1 MSPLFVLAAAI
12 FCTMLGNGVVTPF
25 IPLYAQ
31 QFGAA
36 SLGAG
41 FLFSAQSAPRTFLL
55 PLIGTASDRI
65 GRRAFLLAGVLF
77 YTFAS
82 VAFLLANSL
91 LLLLLVMAVQG
102 VATAMVQPVTMAYV
116 GDLTPK
122 GQEGAYSG
130 YINTAFLG
138 GVAGGPILGGALKDL
153 FNMQASFL
161 ALGGLSLT
169 AFFLMFFFLPDTER
183 GKTTT
188 TTAVAPPV
196 REIFSS
202 RPILGVACYRL
213 GYAFA
218 STITW
223 VFVPLLAAHML
234 PLTTTQIGALIS
246 LNVLVSTLLQSPC
259 GRLADRMNKANL
271 IAIGGAISALAFSAF
286 PLARSFWHLLALSVF
301 TGTATGV
308 AFPAHTALAMENA
321 RGLGMGTVMSFLL
334 TVHSF
339 GMTVCPV
346 LFGLIADR
354 FGIGSTFYGG
364 GFLCA
369 VATGICYFLT
379 NASSM
384 EAPAEKAPAPGK
396 ETAVAD

>member
-1 MSPLFVLAAAI
+1 MNPLFVLAVAI
-12 FCTMLGNGVVTPF
+12 FCTMLGNGVVMPF

-36 SLGAG
+36 SVGAG
-41 FLFSAQSAPRTFLL
+41 VLFSAHSAPRTFLL
-55 PLIGTASDRI
+55 PLIGPASDRM

-77 YTFAS
+77 YAASS

-122 GQEGAYSG
+122 GKEGTYSG

-138 GVAGGPILGGALKDL
+138 GVAGGPILGGVIKDMW
-153 FNMQASFL
+153 NMEASFV
-161 ALGGLSLT
+161 ALGGLSLL
-169 AFFLMFFFLPDTER
+169 AFTVMFFWLPDPA
-183 GKTTT
+183 KTK
-188 TTAVAPPV
+188 TAANAIAPPL
-196 REIFSS
+196 RELFSC
-202 RPILGVACYRL
+202 RPVLGVACYRL

-223 VFVPLLAAHML
+223 VFVPLLATHML
-234 PLTTTQIGALIS
+234 PLKTAQIGGLIS
-246 LNVLVSTLLQSPC
+246 LNVLVSTVLQAPF
-259 GRLADRMNKANL
+259 GRLADRVSKAKL
-271 IAIGGAISALAFSAF
+271 IVIGGMVSALAFSAF
-286 PLARSFWHLLALSVF
+286 PLATNFWHLLVLSVF
-301 TGTATGV
+301 TGAATGV

-321 RGLGMGTVMSFLL
+321 RGLGMGTVMSLLL

-339 GMTVCPV
+339 GMTICPV
-346 LFGLIADR
+346 LFGLIADH

-364 GFLCA
+364 GLLCA
-369 VATGICYFLT
+369 LATAMCYVLT
-379 NASSM
+379 QAL
-384 EAPAEKAPAPGK
+384 PADMSAQKVSEKGA
-396 ETAVAD
+396 AVAD

>member
-12 FCTMLGNGVVTPF
+12 FCTMLGNGVVMPF

-31 QFGAA
+31 KFGAA

-41 FLFSAQSAPRTFLL
+41 ILFSAHSAPRTFLL
-55 PLIGTASDRI
+55 PLIGLASDRM

-82 VAFLLANSL
+82 VAFLLANSMT
-91 LLLLLVMAVQG
+91 LLLLVMAVQG

-122 GQEGAYSG
+122 GKEGAYSG

-138 GVAGGPILGGALKDL
+138 GVAGGPILGGAIKDL
-153 FNMQASFL
+153 FNMEASFL
-161 ALGGLSLT
+161 ALGGLSLL
-169 AFFLMFFFLPDTER
+169 AFFLMFFWLPDPPKN
-183 GKTTT
+183 KTATSV
-188 TTAVAPPV
+188 VAPPL
-196 REIFSS
+196 REVFSC
-202 RPILGVACYRL
+202 RPVLGVACYRL

-234 PLTTTQIGALIS
+234 PLKTAQIGALIS
-246 LNVLVSTLLQSPC
+246 LNVLVSTFLQAPF
-259 GRLADRMNKANL
+259 GRLADRMSKANL
-271 IAIGGAISALAFSAF
+271 IVSGGLISAIAFSAF
-286 PLARSFWHLLALSVF
+286 PLASSFWHLLVLSVF
-301 TGTATGV
+301 TGAATGV

-346 LFGLIADR
+346 LFGLIADH

-364 GFLCA
+364 GLLCA
-369 VATGICYFLT
+369 LATGICYVLT
-379 NASSM
+379 YSPLT
-384 EAPAEKAPAPGK
+384 ELQTGEGTEKEPAL
-396 ETAVAD
+396 AD

>member
-1 MSPLFVLAAAI
+1 
-12 FCTMLGNGVVTPF
+12 MLGNGVVMPF

-36 SLGAG
+36 SVGAG
-41 FLFSAQSAPRTFLL
+41 VLFSAHSAPRTFLL
-55 PLIGTASDRI
+55 PLIGPASDRM
-65 GRRAFLLAGVLF
+65 GRRAFLLVGVLF
-77 YTFAS
+77 YAVSS

-91 LLLLLVMAVQG
+91 LLLLVVMAVQG

-122 GQEGAYSG
+122 GKEGAYSG

-138 GVAGGPILGGALKDL
+138 GVAGGPILGGVIKDAWS
-153 FNMQASFL
+153 MEASFV
-161 ALGGLSLT
+161 ALGGLSVL
-169 AFFLMFFFLPDTER
+169 AFLLMFFWLPDPP
-183 GKTTT
+183 KHK
-188 TTAVAPPV
+188 AAANVVAPPL
-196 REIFSS
+196 RELFSC
-202 RPILGVACYRL
+202 RPVLGVACYRL

-234 PLTTTQIGALIS
+234 PLKTAQIGALIS
-246 LNVLVSTLLQSPC
+246 LNVLVSTVLQAPF
-259 GRLADRMNKANL
+259 GRLADRMSKANL
-271 IAIGGAISALAFSAF
+271 IALGGVVSAVAFSAF
-286 PLARSFWHLLALSVF
+286 PLASSFWHLLVLSVF
-301 TGTATGV
+301 TGAATGV

-346 LFGLIADR
+346 LFGLLADHV
-354 FGIGSTFYGG
+354 GIGSTFYGG
-364 GFLCA
+364 GLLCA
-369 VATGICYFLT
+369 VATVVCYWFT
-379 NASSM
+379 YAPPVVVPASGAPKK
-384 EAPAEKAPAPGK
+384 EAP
-396 ETAVAD
+396 VAD

>member
-1 MSPLFVLAAAI
+1 
-12 FCTMLGNGVVTPF
+12 MLGNGVVMPF
-25 IPLYAQ
+25 VPLYAQ
-31 QFGAA
+31 KFGAA

-41 FLFSAQSAPRTFLL
+41 FLFSAHSAPRTFLL
-55 PLIGTASDRI
+55 PLIGAASDRI

-77 YTFAS
+77 YTAAS
-82 VAFLLANSL
+82 VAFLLANSM

-122 GQEGAYSG
+122 GKEGAYSG

-138 GVAGGPILGGALKDL
+138 GVAGGPILGGTIKDL
-153 FNMQASFL
+153 FNMEASFL
-161 ALGGLSLT
+161 ALGGLSLL
-169 AFFLMFFFLPDTER
+169 AFFLMFFWLPDPPKN
-183 GKTTT
+183 KTATSIVT
-188 TTAVAPPV
+188 PPL
-196 REIFSS
+196 REVFSC
-202 RPILGVACYRL
+202 RPVLGVACYRL

-234 PLTTTQIGALIS
+234 PLKTAQIGALIS
-246 LNVLVSTLLQSPC
+246 LNVLVSTLLQAPC
-259 GRLADRMNKANL
+259 GRLADRMSKANL
-271 IAIGGAISALAFSAF
+271 IVIGGMISAIAFSAF

-301 TGTATGV
+301 TGAATGV

-346 LFGLIADR
+346 LFGLIADH

-369 VATGICYFLT
+369 LATGICYMLT
-379 NASSM
+379 HSPLTESQTGKGTEK
-384 EAPAEKAPAPGK
+384 EAAL
-396 ETAVAD
+396 AD